1 MPPTDLAWPSAAQSD
16 RHRRKPLALGLAA
29 ALVASMLASIIFPG
43 PVALLLLGF
52 SVVGAGLFAYR
63 EWQDFQSVRR
73 AYDMAMLAAHDGFW
87 EWNPITKAL
96 RVGTR
101 LLQILSYRE
110 DFLPDTHAWLRLVH
124 PDDVADYNAAVAGHL
139 KGESDYFYCEYRV
152 LASDGRYRW
161 IASRGLA
168 VRDRKGKAYQMVGS
182 VTDITER
189 RNHEEEMAFL
199 AQHDMLTGLP
209 NRLLFAEQLSQAI
222 DRAGRDRQPL
232 AVLFID
238 LDRFKN
244 INDTLGHRAGDQL
257 LQVVAERL
265 KRSMPANCR
274 LFRQAGDE
282 FIVLMEPGDAN
293 SALDAAMQL
302 KELVTA
308 PFSGGESDFFTSAS
322 IGISIYPYDARDGE
336 TLLRQADTAMYEA
349 KAAGGNAIR
358 SHTPLMDQRVTSRM
372 QMETRLRQA
381 LKENQLSLHFQP
393 QVDSQNGQLVGA
405 EALLRWHDG
414 ERQIPPDQ
422 FIAVAEE
429 TGLIVPI
436 GEWVIEQAI
445 AQIVEWRRGVG
456 ELPPIPVNLS
466 PRQFWRPSL
475 ARFIV
480 DRLQAAGLPSSA
492 LEVEVTESVLLN
504 AEGGSIDEL
513 LQMQAAGIHIALD
526 DFGTGY
532 SSLSYLQRLPIS
544 TLKIDRSF
552 IKDLA
557 VGDQASAGSEPLV
570 RAIIA
575 MARSL
580 SLRIVAEG
588 VETAAQRE
596 HLTALGCDVIQG
608 YLISRPLPAF
618 DFCAK
623 FLVDRSNR
631 ATDKP
636 DTGRCR

>member
-1 MPPTDLAWPSAAQSD
+1 MPTSTLAWPSAPETFQQ
-16 RHRRKPLALGLAA
+16 RRRPLGIFLLAA
-29 ALVASMLASIIFPG
+29 VLVSIGANILLPGIASMLLLG
-43 PVALLLLGF
+43 VALFGI
-52 SVVGAGLFAYR
+52 GIFAYQ
-63 EWQDFQSVRR
+63 EWRNFQSVRR

-87 EWNPITKAL
+87 EWNPQTKAL
-96 RVGTR
+96 RVGPR
-101 LLQILSYRE
+101 LLQILGYRK

-124 PDDVADYNAAVAGHL
+124 SEDVATYNQAVARHL
-139 KGESDYFYCEYRV
+139 KGQSDYFYCEYRV
-152 LASDGRYRW
+152 LANDGLYRW

-182 VTDITER
+182 VTDITDR

-199 AQHDMLTGLP
+199 AQHDVLTGLP

-222 DRAGRDRQPL
+222 DQARQEHDLL

-257 LQVVAERL
+257 LQLVAERL
-265 KRSMPANCR
+265 KRGMPTNCR
-274 LFRQAGDE
+274 LFRQGGDE
-282 FIVLMEPGDAN
+282 FIVLMEQSDGDA
-293 SALDAAMQL
+293 ALEAATQL
-302 KELVTA
+302 KDLITA

-322 IGISIYPYDARDGE
+322 IGISLYPNDAEDGE
-336 TLLRQADTAMYEA
+336 TLLRHADTAMYEA

-372 QMETRLRQA
+372 LLESRLRRA
-381 LKENQLSLHFQP
+381 LTENQLSLHFQP
-393 QVDSQNGQLVGA
+393 QVNSHSGQLVGA

-414 ERQIPPDQ
+414 ERQVPPDQ

-445 AQIVEWRRGVG
+445 AHIVEWRNCVG
-456 ELPPIPVNLS
+456 ELPTISVNLS

-475 ARFIV
+475 ARFIIQ
-480 DRLQAAGLPSSA
+480 RLQAAGLPTSA

-513 LQMQAAGIHIALD
+513 LQMRTAGIRIALD

-552 IKDLA
+552 IKDLIA
-557 VGDQASAGSEPLV
+557 PDGTLTGSEPLV

-575 MARSL
+575 MAQSL
-580 SLRIVAEG
+580 SLRLVAEG
-588 VETAAQRE
+588 VETPAQLE
-596 HLTALGCDVIQG
+596 HLKALGCDVIQG
-608 YLISRPLPAF
+608 YLISRPLSAD
-618 DFCAK
+618 DFYAK
-623 FLVDRSNR
+623 FLVDRQ
-631 ATDKP
+631 T
-636 DTGRCR
+636 

>member
-1 MPPTDLAWPSAAQSD
+1 MPLTELVWPSAPQISQQKW
-16 RHRRKPLALGLAA
+16 RPLAIVLLA
-29 ALVASMLASIIFPG
+29 ALVASIAANILLPGTASM
-43 PVALLLLGF
+43 LLLVAAIGCI
-52 SVVGAGLFAYR
+52 GLYAHH
-63 EWQDFQSVRR
+63 EWRSFQSIRR

-96 RVGTR
+96 RVGPR
-101 LLQILSYRE
+101 LLQILGYRK

-124 PDDVADYNAAVAGHL
+124 PDDVAAYNEAVAGHL

-152 LASDGRYRW
+152 LASDGLYRW

-182 VTDITER
+182 VTDITDR

-222 DRAGRDRQPL
+222 DRASREKHPL

-257 LQVVAERL
+257 LQIVTERL

-274 LFRQAGDE
+274 LFRQGGDE
-282 FIVLMEPGDAN
+282 FIVLMERGDGNA
-293 SALDAAMQL
+293 ALEAATQL
-302 KELVTA
+302 KELITA

-322 IGISIYPYDARDGE
+322 IGISVYPYDARDGE

-372 QMETRLRQA
+372 QLETRLRQA

-393 QVDSQNGQLVGA
+393 QVDCRTGQLVGA

-436 GEWVIEQAI
+436 GEWVIETAI
-445 AQIVEWRRGVG
+445 AHIVQWRRCIG
-456 ELPPIPVNLS
+456 ELPPISVNLS

-475 ARFIV
+475 ARFII
-480 DRLQAAGLPSSA
+480 DRLQAARLPTSA
-492 LEVEVTESVLLN
+492 LEVEVTESVLLG

-513 LQMQAAGIHIALD
+513 LQMRAAGIQIALD

-552 IKDLA
+552 IKELIDA
-557 VGDQASAGSEPLV
+557 DGAPTGSEPLV

-588 VETAAQRE
+588 VETPAQLE
-596 HLTALGCDVIQG
+596 HLKTLGCDVIQG
-608 YLISRPLPAF
+608 YLISRPLPAP
-618 DFCAK
+618 DFCAA
-623 FLVDRSNR
+623 FLVDRSDR

-636 DTGRCR
+636 CTSLCH

>member
-1 MPPTDLAWPSAAQSD
+1 MPTSTLAWPSAPETFQQ
-16 RHRRKPLALGLAA
+16 RRRPLGIFLLAA
-29 ALVASMLASIIFPG
+29 VLVSIGANILLPGIASMLLLG
-43 PVALLLLGF
+43 VALFGI
-52 SVVGAGLFAYR
+52 GIFAYQ
-63 EWQDFQSVRR
+63 EWRNFQSVRR

-87 EWNPITKAL
+87 EWNPQTKAL
-96 RVGTR
+96 RVGPR
-101 LLQILSYRE
+101 LLQILGYRK

-124 PDDVADYNAAVAGHL
+124 SEDVATYNQAVARHL
-139 KGESDYFYCEYRV
+139 KGQSDYFYCEYRV
-152 LASDGRYRW
+152 LANDGLYRW

-182 VTDITER
+182 VTDITDR

-199 AQHDMLTGLP
+199 AQHDVLTGLP

-222 DRAGRDRQPL
+222 DQARQEHDLL

-257 LQVVAERL
+257 LQLVAERL
-265 KRSMPANCR
+265 KRGMPTNCR
-274 LFRQAGDE
+274 LFRQGGDE
-282 FIVLMEPGDAN
+282 FIVLMEQSDGDA
-293 SALDAAMQL
+293 ALEAATQL
-302 KELVTA
+302 KDLITA

-322 IGISIYPYDARDGE
+322 IGISLYPNDAEDGE
-336 TLLRQADTAMYEA
+336 TLLRHADTAMYEA

-372 QMETRLRQA
+372 LLESRLRRA
-381 LKENQLSLHFQP
+381 LTENQLSLHFQP
-393 QVDSQNGQLVGA
+393 QVNSHSGQLVGA

-414 ERQIPPDQ
+414 ERQVPPDQ

-445 AQIVEWRRGVG
+445 AHIVEWRNCVG
-456 ELPPIPVNLS
+456 ELPTISVNLS

-475 ARFIV
+475 ARFIIQ
-480 DRLQAAGLPSSA
+480 RLQAAGLPTSA

-513 LQMQAAGIHIALD
+513 LQMRTAGIRIGLD

-552 IKDLA
+552 IKDLIA
-557 VGDQASAGSEPLV
+557 PDGTLTGSEPLV

-575 MARSL
+575 MAQSL
-580 SLRIVAEG
+580 SLRLVAEG
-588 VETAAQRE
+588 VETPAQLE
-596 HLTALGCDVIQG
+596 HLKALGCDVIQG
-608 YLISRPLPAF
+608 YLISRPLSAD
-618 DFCAK
+618 DFYAK
-623 FLVDRSNR
+623 FLVDRQ
-631 ATDKP
+631 T
-636 DTGRCR
+636 

>member
-1 MPPTDLAWPSAAQSD
+1 M
-16 RHRRKPLALGLAA
+16 
-29 ALVASMLASIIFPG
+29 
-43 PVALLLLGF
+43 LLLGVALF
-52 SVVGAGLFAYR
+52 GIGIFAYQ
-63 EWQDFQSVRR
+63 EWRNFQSVRR

-87 EWNPITKAL
+87 EWNPQTKAL
-96 RVGTR
+96 RVGPR
-101 LLQILSYRE
+101 LLQILGYRK

-124 PDDVADYNAAVAGHL
+124 SEDVATYNQAVARHL
-139 KGESDYFYCEYRV
+139 KGQSDYFYCEYRV
-152 LASDGRYRW
+152 LANDGLYRW

-182 VTDITER
+182 VTDITDR

-199 AQHDMLTGLP
+199 AQHDVLTGLP

-222 DRAGRDRQPL
+222 DQARQEHDLL

-257 LQVVAERL
+257 LQLVSERL
-265 KRSMPANCR
+265 KRGMPTKCR
-274 LFRQAGDE
+274 LFRQGGDE
-282 FIVLMEPGDAN
+282 FIVLMEQSDGDA
-293 SALDAAMQL
+293 ALEAATQL
-302 KELVTA
+302 KDLITA

-322 IGISIYPYDARDGE
+322 IGISLYPNDAEDGE
-336 TLLRQADTAMYEA
+336 TLLRHADTAMYEA

-372 QMETRLRQA
+372 LLESRLRRA
-381 LKENQLSLHFQP
+381 LTENQLSLHFQP
-393 QVDSQNGQLVGA
+393 QVNSHSGQLVGA

-414 ERQIPPDQ
+414 ERQVPPDQ

-445 AQIVEWRRGVG
+445 AHIVEWRNCVG
-456 ELPPIPVNLS
+456 ELPTISVNLS

-475 ARFIV
+475 ARFIIE
-480 DRLQAAGLPSSA
+480 RLQAAGLPTSA

-513 LQMQAAGIHIALD
+513 LQMRTAGIRIALD

-552 IKDLA
+552 IKDLIA
-557 VGDQASAGSEPLV
+557 PDGTLTGSEPLV

-575 MARSL
+575 MAQSL
-580 SLRIVAEG
+580 SLRLVAEG
-588 VETAAQRE
+588 VETPAQLE
-596 HLTALGCDVIQG
+596 HLKALGCDVIQG
-608 YLISRPLPAF
+608 YLISRPLSAD
-618 DFCAK
+618 DFYAK
-623 FLVDRSNR
+623 FLVDRQ
-631 ATDKP
+631 T
-636 DTGRCR
+636 

>member
-1 MPPTDLAWPSAAQSD
+1 MTPSQLAWPPSSQTYQQS
-16 RHRRKPLALGLAA
+16 RRPL
-29 ALVASMLASIIFPG
+29 
-43 PVALLLLGF
+43 ALLLLAALISTIVANVLLPGTA
-52 SVVGAGLFAYR
+52 SQLLLGIAITAVAILAYK
-63 EWQDFQSVRR
+63 EWQNFQSVRR

-87 EWNPITKAL
+87 EWNPITKDL

-101 LLQILSYRE
+101 LLQILGYRK
-110 DFLPDTHAWLRLVH
+110 DFLPDTNAWLRLVH
-124 PDDVADYNAAVAGHL
+124 PDDVATYNQAVSCHL
-139 KGESDYFYCEYRV
+139 KGQSDHFYCEYRV
-152 LASDGRYRW
+152 LASDGLYRW

-182 VTDITER
+182 VTDITDR

-199 AQHDMLTGLP
+199 AQHDVLTGLP
-209 NRLLFAEQLSQAI
+209 NRLLFAEQLSDAI
-222 DRAGRDRQPL
+222 ARAGQGKHPL

-274 LFRQAGDE
+274 LFRQGGDE
-282 FIVLMEPGDAN
+282 FIVLMERGDGNA
-293 SALDAAMQL
+293 ALEAATQL
-302 KELVTA
+302 KDLITA

-322 IGISIYPYDARDGE
+322 IGISIYPYDAKDGE

-372 QMETRLRQA
+372 LLETRLRQA
-381 LKENQLSLHFQP
+381 MKENQLSLHFQP
-393 QVDSQNGQLVGA
+393 QVDSQSGQLVGA

-436 GEWVIEQAI
+436 GEWVIEEAI
-445 AQIVEWRRGVG
+445 AHIVEWRGCVG
-456 ELPPIPVNLS
+456 ELPPISVNLS

-475 ARFIV
+475 ARFIIE
-480 DRLQAAGLPSSA
+480 RLRAAGLPTSA

-513 LQMQAAGIHIALD
+513 LQMRTAGIRIALD

-552 IKDLA
+552 IKDLIA
-557 VGDQASAGSEPLV
+557 PDGTLTGSEPLV

-575 MARSL
+575 MAQSL
-580 SLRIVAEG
+580 SLRLVAEG
-588 VETAAQRE
+588 VETPAQLE
-596 HLTALGCDVIQG
+596 HLKALGCDVIQG
-608 YLISRPLPAF
+608 YLISRPLSAD
-618 DFCAK
+618 DFYAK
-623 FLVDRSNR
+623 FLVDRQ
-631 ATDKP
+631 T
-636 DTGRCR
+636 

>member
-1 MPPTDLAWPSAAQSD
+1 MPTSTLAWPSAPETFQQ
-16 RHRRKPLALGLAA
+16 RRRPLGIFLLAA
-29 ALVASMLASIIFPG
+29 VLVSIGANILLPGIASMLLLG
-43 PVALLLLGF
+43 VALFGI
-52 SVVGAGLFAYR
+52 GIFAYQ
-63 EWQDFQSVRR
+63 EWRNFQSVRR

-87 EWNPITKAL
+87 EWNPQTKAL
-96 RVGTR
+96 RVGPR
-101 LLQILSYRE
+101 LLQILGYRK

-124 PDDVADYNAAVAGHL
+124 SEDVATYNQAVARHL
-139 KGESDYFYCEYRV
+139 KGQSDYFYCEYRV
-152 LASDGRYRW
+152 LANDGLYRW

-182 VTDITER
+182 VTDITDR

-199 AQHDMLTGLP
+199 AQHDVLTGLP

-222 DRAGRDRQPL
+222 DQARQEHDLL

-257 LQVVAERL
+257 LQLVSERL
-265 KRSMPANCR
+265 KRGMPTNCR
-274 LFRQAGDE
+274 LFRQGGDE
-282 FIVLMEPGDAN
+282 FIVLMEQSDGDA
-293 SALDAAMQL
+293 ALEAATQL
-302 KELVTA
+302 KDLITA

-322 IGISIYPYDARDGE
+322 IGISLYPNDAEDGE
-336 TLLRQADTAMYEA
+336 TLLRHADTAMYEA

-372 QMETRLRQA
+372 LLESRLRRA
-381 LKENQLSLHFQP
+381 LTENQLSLHFQP
-393 QVDSQNGQLVGA
+393 QVNSHSGQLVGA

-414 ERQIPPDQ
+414 ERQVPPDQ

-445 AQIVEWRRGVG
+445 AHIVEWRNCVG
-456 ELPPIPVNLS
+456 ELPTISVNLS

-475 ARFIV
+475 ARFIIQ
-480 DRLQAAGLPSSA
+480 RLQAAGLPTSA

-513 LQMQAAGIHIALD
+513 LQMRTAGIRIALD

-552 IKDLA
+552 IKDLIA
-557 VGDQASAGSEPLV
+557 PDGTLTGSEPLV

-575 MARSL
+575 MAQSL
-580 SLRIVAEG
+580 SLRLVAEG
-588 VETAAQRE
+588 VETPAQLE
-596 HLTALGCDVIQG
+596 HLKALGCDVIQG
-608 YLISRPLPAF
+608 YLISRPLSAD
-618 DFCAK
+618 DFYAK
-623 FLVDRSNR
+623 FLVDRQ
-631 ATDKP
+631 T
-636 DTGRCR
+636 

>member
-1 MPPTDLAWPSAAQSD
+1 MPTSTLAWPSAPETFQQ
-16 RHRRKPLALGLAA
+16 RRRPLGIFLLAA
-29 ALVASMLASIIFPG
+29 VLVSIGANILLPGIASMLLLG
-43 PVALLLLGF
+43 VALFGI
-52 SVVGAGLFAYR
+52 GIFAYQ
-63 EWQDFQSVRR
+63 EWRNFQSVRR

-87 EWNPITKAL
+87 EWNPQTKAL
-96 RVGTR
+96 RVGPR
-101 LLQILSYRE
+101 LLQILGYRK

-124 PDDVADYNAAVAGHL
+124 SEDVATYNQAVARHL
-139 KGESDYFYCEYRV
+139 KGQSDYFYCEYRV
-152 LASDGRYRW
+152 LANDGLYRW

-182 VTDITER
+182 VTDITDR

-199 AQHDMLTGLP
+199 AQHDVLTGLP

-222 DRAGRDRQPL
+222 DQARQEHDLL

-257 LQVVAERL
+257 LQLVAERL
-265 KRSMPANCR
+265 KRGMPTNCR
-274 LFRQAGDE
+274 LFRQGGDE
-282 FIVLMEPGDAN
+282 FIVLMEQSDGDA
-293 SALDAAMQL
+293 ALEAATQL
-302 KELVTA
+302 KDLITA

-322 IGISIYPYDARDGE
+322 IGISLYPNDAEDGE
-336 TLLRQADTAMYEA
+336 TLLRHADTAMYEA

-372 QMETRLRQA
+372 LLESRLRRA
-381 LKENQLSLHFQP
+381 LTENQLSLHFQP
-393 QVDSQNGQLVGA
+393 QVNSHSGQLVGA

-414 ERQIPPDQ
+414 ERQVPPDQ

-445 AQIVEWRRGVG
+445 AHIVEWRNCVG
-456 ELPPIPVNLS
+456 ELPTISVNLS

-475 ARFIV
+475 ARFIIQ
-480 DRLQAAGLPSSA
+480 RLQAAGLPTSA

-513 LQMQAAGIHIALD
+513 LQMRTAGIRIALD

-552 IKDLA
+552 IKDLIA
-557 VGDQASAGSEPLV
+557 PDGTLTGSEPLV

-575 MARSL
+575 MAQSL
-580 SLRIVAEG
+580 SLRVVADG
-588 VETAAQRE
+588 VETPAQLE
-596 HLTALGCDVIQG
+596 HLKVLGCDVIQG
-608 YLISRPLPAF
+608 YLISRPLSAD
-618 DFCAK
+618 DFYAK
-623 FLVDRSNR
+623 FLVDRQ
-631 ATDKP
+631 T
-636 DTGRCR
+636 